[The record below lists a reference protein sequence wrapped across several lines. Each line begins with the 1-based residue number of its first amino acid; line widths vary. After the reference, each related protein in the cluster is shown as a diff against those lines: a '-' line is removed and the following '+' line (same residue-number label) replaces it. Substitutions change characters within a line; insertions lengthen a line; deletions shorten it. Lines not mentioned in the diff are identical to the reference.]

1 MSAKR
6 KAGGNGAGP
15 NKRRPKKKESDYE
28 DDFSDESDDGAHQAA
43 AAAANQME
51 VLIPHDDLDPPSKL
65 PEDLLA
71 TLEKTPG
78 QLLLAGMVTWDLT
91 GKRDRKNVAKVRP
104 NLFSFHRFTEEKV
117 RIKNTSRCIPE
128 LFSYLVFLRI
138 SCSTGMWPVDPA
150 PPTPF
155 SLIWIGRRSALVA
168 TPAAS

>member
-28 DDFSDESDDGAHQAA
+28 DEFSDESDDDGVHQQ
-43 AAAANQME
+43 AAAANQ

-78 QLLLAGMVTWDLT
+78 QMLIAGMVTWDLT
-91 GKRDRKNVAKVRP
+91 GKRDRKNVTKVRP
-104 NLFSFHRFTEEKV
+104 NLYSFHRFTEEKV
-117 RIKNTSRCIPE
+117 
-128 LFSYLVFLRI
+128 SY
-138 SCSTGMWPVDPA
+138 SAQSWST
-150 PPTPF
+150 
-155 SLIWIGRRSALVA
+155 
-168 TPAAS
+168 

>member
-28 DDFSDESDDGAHQAA
+28 DEFSDESDDDVAQQQQASA
-43 AAAANQME
+43 QME
-51 VLIPHDDLDPPSKL
+51 VLIPHDTLDPPSKL

-91 GKRDRKNVAKVRP
+91 GKRDRKNISKVRP
-104 NLFSFHRFTEEKV
+104 NLYSFHRFTDEKV
-117 RIKNTSRCIPE
+117 
-128 LFSYLVFLRI
+128 
-138 SCSTGMWPVDPA
+138 
-150 PPTPF
+150 
-155 SLIWIGRRSALVA
+155 SLISMGKHWYLNYNISFFLPVSLSG
-168 TPAAS
+168 

>member
-15 NKRRPKKKESDYE
+15 NKRRPKKKESDYVDE
-28 DDFSDESDDGAHQAA
+28 FSDESDDDGVQQQ

-78 QLLLAGMVTWDLT
+78 QMLIAGMVTWDLT
-91 GKRDRKNVAKVRP
+91 GKRDRKNVTKVRP
-104 NLFSFHRFTEEKV
+104 NLYSFHRFTEEKV
-117 RIKNTSRCIPE
+117 S
-128 LFSYLVFLRI
+128 
-138 SCSTGMWPVDPA
+138 
-150 PPTPF
+150 
-155 SLIWIGRRSALVA
+155 
-168 TPAAS
+168 

>member
-28 DDFSDESDDGAHQAA
+28 DEFSDDSDDDVGQQQQAGA
-43 AAAANQME
+43 QME
-51 VLIPHDDLDPPSKL
+51 VLIPHDTLDPPSKL

-91 GKRDRKNVAKVRP
+91 GKRDRKNITKVRP
-104 NLFSFHRFTEEKV
+104 NLYSFHRFTDEKV
-117 RIKNTSRCIPE
+117 CLNGPNAIRIYQIKI
-128 LFSYLVFLRI
+128 LR
-138 SCSTGMWPVDPA
+138 
-150 PPTPF
+150 
-155 SLIWIGRRSALVA
+155 LILSVSFRG
-168 TPAAS
+168 

>member
-28 DDFSDESDDGAHQAA
+28 DEFSDESDDDGVQQQ

-78 QLLLAGMVTWDLT
+78 QMLIAGMVTWDLT
-91 GKRDRKNVAKVRP
+91 GKRDRKNVTKVRP
-104 NLFSFHRFTEEKV
+104 NLYSFHRFTEEKV
-117 RIKNTSRCIPE
+117 
-128 LFSYLVFLRI
+128 SY
-138 SCSTGMWPVDPA
+138 SAQSWST
-150 PPTPF
+150 
-155 SLIWIGRRSALVA
+155 
-168 TPAAS
+168 